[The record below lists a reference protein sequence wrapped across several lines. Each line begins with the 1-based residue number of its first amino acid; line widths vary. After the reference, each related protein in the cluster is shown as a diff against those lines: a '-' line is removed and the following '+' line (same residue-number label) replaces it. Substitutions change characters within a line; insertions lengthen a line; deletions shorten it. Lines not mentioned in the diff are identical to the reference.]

1 TEVVLLQQELPKKQF
16 KAEHLSSWRVQQ
28 PFRAAKGAFMGSS
41 LEAEQQS
48 LIVRTT
54 EPEDVD
60 DYTGDG
66 SVGFSGQPIL
76 KHETGNW
83 RACSLILGTEVC
95 ERLAYYGISK
105 SLVTYLST
113 RLHEGNVSAARNF
126 TTWQGT
132 CYLTP
137 LIGATLAD
145 SYWGKYKIIAVFSTI
160 YFLGMAALTFS
171 ALVPSLQPSQCFGSF
186 CPQPTVPQYLIYF
199 VGLYM
204 IALGSGGIKPC
215 VSSFGA
221 DQFDDTDPVERTK
234 KGAFFN
240 WFYFAINIGSLISG
254 TVLIWV
260 QQNCGYGIGFGIPT
274 IFIALAI
281 GSFFIGSQR
290 YRYQI
295 PGGSPLI
302 RVCQVVIAAIH
313 KRNVDLPVD
322 SSVLYE
328 LHGKTSA
335 IEGSRKLE
343 HSSEFS
349 FLDKAAVIL
358 SNERGGSH
366 DPWRLCTI
374 TQVEELKILMR
385 MFPIWATGIVFF
397 TVCAQNSSMFI
408 EQGMALNNQIESFK
422 IPPATLSSLD
432 VISIVVWVPI
442 YETFVVPIASRL
454 TGKERGF
461 SELQRMGIGLFVAT
475 TAVAT
480 AALVE
485 IKRLEIARSEDLIHS
500 KVPVPMSILWQA
512 PQYLLVGIGEVF
524 TAIGQAEFFYNQSP
538 DSMRSLCSAF
548 ALVTVSLGSYLSSFI
563 LTLVSYFTTRD
574 DNPGWIPDNL
584 NEGHLDR
591 FFWLIAGLSFLNLLL
606 FVYYAQQYK
615 CKKAAAI

>member
-1 TEVVLLQQELPKKQF
+1 
-16 KAEHLSSWRVQQ
+16 
-28 PFRAAKGAFMGSS
+28 MGSS

-145 SYWGKYKIIAVFSTI
+145 SYWGKYKTIAVFSTI

-171 ALVPSLQPSQCFGSF
+171 ALVPSLQPPQCFGSF

-397 TVCAQNSSMFI
+397 TPLCHPWMLS
-408 EQGMALNNQIESFK
+408 AL
-422 IPPATLSSLD
+422 
-432 VISIVVWVPI
+432 
-442 YETFVVPIASRL
+442 
-454 TGKERGF
+454 
-461 SELQRMGIGLFVAT
+461 LFG
-475 TAVAT
+475 
-480 AALVE
+480 
-485 IKRLEIARSEDLIHS
+485 S
-500 KVPVPMSILWQA
+500 
-512 PQYLLVGIGEVF
+512 
-524 TAIGQAEFFYNQSP
+524 QSTKL
-538 DSMRSLCSAF
+538 SLC
-548 ALVTVSLGSYLSSFI
+548 
-563 LTLVSYFTTRD
+563 R
-574 DNPGWIPDNL
+574 
-584 NEGHLDR
+584 
-591 FFWLIAGLSFLNLLL
+591 
-606 FVYYAQQYK
+606 
-615 CKKAAAI
+615 

>member
-1 TEVVLLQQELPKKQF
+1 MLNQSAKCF
-16 KAEHLSSWRVQQ
+16 SW
-28 PFRAAKGAFMGSS
+28 M
-41 LEAEQQS
+41 
-48 LIVRTT
+48 I
-54 EPEDVD
+54 
-60 DYTGDG
+60 
-66 SVGFSGQPIL
+66 
-76 KHETGNW
+76 
-83 RACSLILGTEVC
+83 GTEVC

-145 SYWGKYKIIAVFSTI
+145 SYWGKYRTISVFSTI
-160 YFLGMAALTFS
+160 YFLGMTALTLS
-171 ALVPSLQPSQCFGSF
+171 ASIPSLQPPRCIGSI

-199 VGLYM
+199 IGLYM
-204 IALGSGGIKPC
+204 IALGAGGIKPC
-215 VSSFGA
+215 VSAFGA

-240 WFYFAINIGSLISG
+240 WFYFSINIGSLISG
-254 TVLIWV
+254 TILIWI
-260 QQNCGYGIGFGIPT
+260 QQICGYGIGFGIPT

-281 GSFFIGSQR
+281 GCFFMGLRI

-302 RVCQVVIAAIH
+302 RVCQVVIAAIR
-313 KRNVDLPVD
+313 KRNVYLPVD
-322 SSVLYE
+322 NSLLYE
-328 LHGKTSA
+328 FHGKTST

-343 HSSEFS
+343 HSSGFS

-358 SNERGGSH
+358 RNERGGSH
-366 DPWRLCTI
+366 NPWRLCTT

-397 TVCAQNSSMFI
+397 TVCAQNSSTFI
-408 EQGMALNNQIESFK
+408 QQGMTLNNQVGSFK

-432 VISIVVWVPI
+432 VISVVVWVPI
-442 YETFVVPIASRL
+442 YERFVVPIARRF

-461 SELQRMGIGLFVAT
+461 SELQRMGVGLFVST
-475 TAVAT
+475 VAVAV
-480 AALVE
+480 AASVE

-512 PQYLLVGIGEVF
+512 PQYLLVGVGEVF
-524 TAIGQAEFFYNQSP
+524 TSIGQAEFFYNQSP

-563 LTLVSYFTTRD
+563 LTLVSYFTTQSD
-574 DNPGWIPDNL
+574 HPGWIPDNL

-591 FFWLIAGLSFLNLLL
+591 FFWLIAGLSLLNLLA
-606 FVYYAQQYK
+606 FIYYAQQYK
-615 CKKAAAI
+615 CKKASAL